1 MTKRKRNISVCFSV
15 TNCVCYDQRVLRMAG
30 TVIRLNCDV
39 TLVGRQLD
47 KCCETGLEEYTV
59 RRFRMLFNNGFLFY
73 AFYQLRLFFF
83 LLLNRFD
90 LLVANDLDTLLP
102 NYLASVIKRIPL
114 VYDSHEYFTGVPELS
129 ERPFVRGVWKRV
141 ERLIFPKLKYVITVS
156 DGIAVLY
163 LKEYGIR
170 PLTVMN
176 CSMPAGDIKPLTR
189 TELGVNGGELI
200 AIIQGTGINTKR
212 GGEELVEAVAMTP
225 GVCLFVI
232 GSGSSLKSMKRIA
245 HERNAAG
252 RIRFIGKLPWEQM
265 MRYTKAADAG
275 FSLDSRDDI
284 NSLYSLP
291 NKLFDYLGAGIAVI
305 AGDLPEV
312 GEIIRSRSC
321 GLILEKITAA
331 GIAEELGKLIGD
343 RTFLHELKLNALK
356 ASETLNW
363 KTESEKVSQFYKRVL
378 EENGYF

>member
-1 MTKRKRNISVCFSV
+1 
-15 TNCVCYDQRVLRMAG
+15 MAG